1 MPRISAKAII
11 VRDGQLLVI
20 VHRDADG
27 EWYSLPGGGQ
37 ESFETLPDAV
47 RRECLEEIGAV
58 VEVGELLHVRDY
70 IGRHHE
76 FADADADAHQVEL
89 MFAVSVPDDYT
100 PRIGTGPDTGQ
111 IGTRWL
117 ALDELA
123 TARLFPAALKAA
135 LVTGAP
141 VYLGDVN

>member
-11 VRDGQLLVI
+11 IRDRRLLVV

-27 EWYSLPGGGQ
+27 AWYSLPGGGQ
-37 ESFETLPDAV
+37 EPFETLPDAL
-47 RRECLEEIGAV
+47 RRECLEEIDAV

-76 FADADADAHQVEL
+76 FADADRDVHQVEL
-89 MFAVSVPDDYT
+89 MFAASVPGDYT
-100 PRIGTGPDTGQ
+100 PRIGAGADSNQVSTS
-111 IGTRWL
+111 WL
-117 ALDELA
+117 PLDALA

-141 VYLGDVN
+141 VYLGAVN